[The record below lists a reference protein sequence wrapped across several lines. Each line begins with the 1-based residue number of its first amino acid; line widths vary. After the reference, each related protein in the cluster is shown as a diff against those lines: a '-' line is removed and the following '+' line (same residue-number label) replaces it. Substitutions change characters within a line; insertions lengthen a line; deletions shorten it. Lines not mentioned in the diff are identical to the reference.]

1 MRLMLHKSASLGH
14 VVAAKLTRVRVSD
27 KRMQPSAGK
36 MPTARNG
43 RTCVVL
49 GCELKGYVR
58 CFGNQKHGYLLTTP
72 LSCSDQRR
80 CLKCQNSYLYSDSPA
95 FHNEGSR
102 RHHPS
107 KQNEILFTAA
117 RDGQATQQPMS
128 ARSSISKPVSSL
140 RPRAA
145 GMGYHGNPVAV
156 LDMKA
161 DQVRPLDKADVEGK
175 DYFAVEIPRVKN
187 NVPIYISRSNDA
199 KQEFIA
205 EVNLWSMGVRYNL
218 HRLLGDGPQ
227 LYVVN
232 A

>member
-1 MRLMLHKSASLGH
+1 
-14 VVAAKLTRVRVSD
+14 
-27 KRMQPSAGK
+27 

-49 GCELKGYVR
+49 GCELKG
-58 CFGNQKHGYLLTTP
+58 
-72 LSCSDQRR
+72 
-80 CLKCQNSYLYSDSPA
+80 DSPA

-156 LDMKA
+156 LDMKS

>member
-1 MRLMLHKSASLGH
+1 
-14 VVAAKLTRVRVSD
+14 
-27 KRMQPSAGK
+27 
-36 MPTARNG
+36 
-43 RTCVVL
+43 
-49 GCELKGYVR
+49 
-58 CFGNQKHGYLLTTP
+58 
-72 LSCSDQRR
+72 
-80 CLKCQNSYLYSDSPA
+80 
-95 FHNEGSR
+95 
-102 RHHPS
+102 
-107 KQNEILFTAA
+107 
-117 RDGQATQQPMS
+117 MS
-128 ARSSISKPVSSL
+128 TRSSISKPVYSL

-156 LDMKA
+156 LDMKS

-218 HRLLGDGPQ
+218 HRLLGTDLSSTWSMHKDGQSEP
-227 LYVVN
+227 V